1 MSEHRTV
8 QSARTIDAADFEAR
22 CLSLIEEVA
31 ESREPITI
39 TKEGRPISRLVPC
52 TEEEPRR
59 NGPPFPDPWGADRDI
74 ILWYDDLDEPVDPD
88 WEEKWDRKWDE
99 RLK

>member
-8 QSARTIDAADFEAR
+8 QSARTIDAAEFEAR
-22 CLSLIEEVA
+22 CLSIIEEVA

-39 TKEGRPISRLVPC
+39 TKDGRPISRLVPC

-59 NGPPFPDPWGADRDI
+59 NGPPFPDPWGASRGMLVIHDHDALAEPI
-74 ILWYDDLDEPVDPD
+74 DDD
-88 WEEKWDRKWDE
+88 WESC
-99 RLK
+99 